1 MSQKK
6 KQVPGGMSQPQLEER
21 KPDSITVPA
30 ANTALAL
37 ESPLLKKFFFGSILL
52 MLIIFVTS
60 GYNVG
65 FHTDESDM
73 NNYGKA
79 NVAYYTSGG
88 KDTSCLGLLTDDD
101 TRIETIFRYYG
112 SGFEYLPVIFNK
124 LTGLDKGANEFNSR
138 HIFINIFGVLALLF
152 SGLIAKKLGGWRA
165 ALFTVWLIFLTPTI
179 FGLTL
184 FDSKDIPFCAG
195 YTAMLY
201 LIINLL
207 EELPNPTWRTTLLL
221 MLAFAYTMSTR
232 VAGLLLILTLG
243 MFIVIYGIS
252 KTGMFKLILG
262 NIKQII
268 LKLSIIFFGG
278 LILVVITWPFLLM
291 NPVHNFFEALSVVK
305 KFPMMI
311 PLNFEGIYMSSLTV
325 PAYYLP
331 KSMLITIP
339 IFATLAILTG
349 ILIAF
354 LKKKEYDWRITTLIL
369 FTSIF
374 PIVYAIV
381 SNVVIYTLWRHFLFI
396 YPGLC
401 IIAGIGLNHIF
412 SNLKQQRYRIALIVV
427 CALGMLRPVM
437 WSVNNFPYNYCYFN
451 EFVGGYKKAYYEYET
466 DYWKITMKNCLEWMM
481 KNEPIMQS
489 KDSIT
494 VGTDMPMFVQY
505 YLKHHY
511 KGAKVKVVLND
522 VPTRYGVPWTYCIFS
537 KQFINP
543 EYFEKFYPPKGS
555 IFAEKIDGLTE
566 CVVLKD
572 TARLDLLA
580 RKAYESRNSV
590 AADSLLSLY
599 LTRDAPDNV
608 GLFGVMA
615 FIKAQVRKNDEAF
628 KYASL
633 GLQYNISPIS
643 NYFAVSGIGLA
654 YANQGQYDK
663 AIEKL
668 KEAIN
673 ILPDNGLANN
683 VLNAVLKIKAEN
695 QSANITNQ
703 QKK

>member
-6 KQVPGGMSQPQLEER
+6 KIIQ
-21 KPDSITVPA
+21 DSSAKSLQDEKKQDFSRSHSI
-30 ANTALAL
+30 NILL
-37 ESPLLKKFFFGSILL
+37 QSESPMLRNIFYGSLFA
-52 MLIIFVTS
+52 MLVIFLFS

-88 KDTSCLGLLTDDD
+88 RDTSCLGLLTDDD

-124 LTGLDKGANEFNSR
+124 ITGLDKGPNEFNSR
-138 HIFINIFGVLALLF
+138 HVFINIMGVLVLFF
-152 SGLIAKKLGGWRA
+152 SGLIARKIGGWST
-165 ALFTVWLIFLTPTI
+165 ALFSIWLIFLTPTF

-195 YTAMLY
+195 YIAMLY

-207 EELPNPTWRTTLLL
+207 EELPNPTWRTSLLL

-232 VAGLLLILTLG
+232 VAGLILIFTLG
-243 MFIVIYGIS
+243 IYIVIFAIS
-252 KTGMFKLILG
+252 KPVLLPELVKNVKQVVLKLIVMF
-262 NIKQII
+262 
-268 LKLSIIFFGG
+268 SGG
-278 LILVVITWPFLLM
+278 IILVVLTWPFLLM
-291 NPVHNFFEALSVVK
+291 DPFHNFFDVLSVVK
-305 KFPMMI
+305 KFPMLI
-311 PLNFEGIYMSSLTV
+311 PLNFEGIYMNSLTV

-331 KSMLITIP
+331 KGMLITIP
-339 IFATLAILTG
+339 IFSLISIAIG
-349 ILIAF
+349 SIIVF
-354 LKKKEYDWRITTLIL
+354 ISRKKYDWRITSMLL

-374 PIVYAIV
+374 PVIYAIA
-381 SNVVIYTLWRHFLFI
+381 SNVTIYTLWRHFLFV

-401 IIAGIGLNHIF
+401 IIAGIGLSHIF
-412 SNLKQQRYRIALIVV
+412 SNMKQRTYQVAFLFV
-427 CALGMLRPVM
+427 CALGMIRPIM
-437 WSVNNFPYNYCYFN
+437 WSVKNFPYCYCYFN
-451 EFVGGYKKAYYEYET
+451 EFVGYQKAYYEYET
-466 DYWKITMKNCLEWMM
+466 DYWKITMKNSLEWMM

-511 KGAKVKVVLND
+511 PGAKVNVVLND
-522 VPTRYGVPWTYCIFS
+522 VPTRYGKAWTYCIFS

-543 EYFEKFYPPKGS
+543 EYFEKFYPPKGT
-555 IFAEKIDGLTE
+555 IFAEKIDGMTE

-572 TARLDLLA
+572 TQRLDLLA
-580 RKAYESRNSV
+580 RKAYESRNSIL
-590 AADSLLSLY
+590 ADSLLSLY

-615 FIKAQVRKNDEAF
+615 FIKAQVGKNDAAF
-628 KYASL
+628 KYAAL

-643 NYFAVSGIGLA
+643 NYFATSAIGLA
-654 YANQGQYDK
+654 YANQRQYDK

-668 KEAIN
+668 NEAIN

-683 VLNAVLKIKAEN
+683 VLNAVLKIKAE
-695 QSANITNQ
+695 QPAAAPAPQ
-703 QKK
+703 GK